1 MAASFNLAMLSY
13 YCQYYETSDK
23 TSYPTFLRTRPPATF
38 ISKSVTSLLLEYNW
52 RKVAFFHPGQEE
64 MGSTNTMED
73 TMVADTIV
81 KTLTEHG
88 IEVRVLTGCCSYTQR
103 VFRSSLDAAGE

>member
-1 MAASFNLAMLSY
+1 
-13 YCQYYETSDK
+13 
-23 TSYPTFLRTRPPATF
+23 
-38 ISKSVTSLLLEYNW
+38 
-52 RKVAFFHPGQEE
+52 

-81 KTLTEHG
+81 KTLNEHG
-88 IEVRVLTGCCSYTQR
+88 IEVGVLTGCCSYTKR

>member
-88 IEVRVLTGCCSYTQR
+88 IEV
-103 VFRSSLDAAGE
+103 